1 MKVIYCLAVLLV
13 LISCN
18 SSNGNNQSGSKID
31 PNIDGAG
38 LYNRNCITCHRCDVD
53 FTGPSL
59 KGAESR
65 WKDKELMYEFIRNPM
80 AVIQKDSY
88 AAELQKKYKI
98 MMLPITTLSNEEIDA
113 ILAYCNDQGGQ

>member
-18 SSNGNNQSGSKID
+18 NSNGGQPEKKIN
-31 PNIDGAG
+31 PNLDGAG
-38 LYNRNCITCHRCDVD
+38 LYTMNCASCHKCDMD

-59 KGAESR
+59 KGVESK

-88 AAELQKKYKI
+88 AAGLQKKYNAI
-98 MMLPITTLSNEEIDA
+98 MTPSTLTKDEIDA
-113 ILAYCNDQGGQ
+113 VLDYCNNSDR

>member
-13 LISCN
+13 LISCSN
-18 SSNGNNQSGSKID
+18 SNGKNKSAKKINPD
-31 PNIDGAG
+31 IDGAG
-38 LYNRNCITCHRCDVD
+38 LYTMQCASCHKCDMD

-65 WKDKELMYEFIRNPM
+65 WKDRELMYEFIRNPM

-88 AAELQKKYKI
+88 AAGLQKKYKTV
-98 MMLPITTLSNEEIDA
+98 MTPSTLTNDEIDA
-113 ILAYCNDQGGQ
+113 VLDYCNNSGGQ

>member
-13 LISCN
+13 LIGCSN
-18 SSNGNNQSGSKID
+18 SNGKNQPDKKIN
-31 PNIDGAG
+31 PNIDAAG
-38 LYNRNCITCHRCDVD
+38 LFNKNCISCHRCDMD

-59 KGAESR
+59 KGAVSR

-88 AAELQKKYKI
+88 AAELQQKFRI
-98 MMLPITTLSNEEIDA
+98 IMLPSTLTNDEIDA
-113 ILAYCNDQGGQ
+113 VLDYCNNQSGQ